1 MKIQPLRAFKST
13 IGLRTMGQF
22 AAMALLPLA
31 AIAALL
37 YAQGVLTPAIVEALE
52 LTAGGAAAVA
62 LGAGVLQ
69 GEAFVRRI
77 DGLIAS
83 TRRIAKQDFSTM
95 VPQEGSDEVTQ
106 LSRAFNDMARNLGTT
121 LSVQG
126 ILAQMDDAILTKLD
140 VGALIRSALRCMRH
154 VTQADVVVLGL
165 FESDAAESMRVF
177 VMQKG
182 ERSRIDSEKLEMR
195 SELKRRIPLTPT
207 SETRSESP
215 FPEAFEAR
223 LREQNGTGNFY
234 AVPISRGSRA
244 WGVMVSCHTAPV
256 QLNSGQIKLLSGVST
271 RLIAGFSGSERDQ
284 KLHSLAYVDPL
295 TGLPNRV
302 AMQSLLDQQLGN
314 AQRSKT
320 MAAIL
325 FIDLDR
331 FKQANDTH
339 GHAFGDR
346 LLIQAAN
353 RIRNN
358 VREDDVVAR
367 IGGDEFTV
375 ILPDVKNPREAGSVA
390 RKLIQSLSRRF
401 EIDGH
406 TIYTGASVGIAMYP
420 DDGVRGPELL
430 KMADTAMYRAKS
442 AGRSRFA
449 FYEEP
454 MNAESKRRTVLDG
467 ELRNALE
474 RSELVL
480 HYQPQIDL
488 KTGAL
493 CGVEALVRWQHPSRG
508 LLYPRD
514 FIEYAEEIGLIPEIG
529 GWVMAEACRQFQQW
543 REDGVRVPRVSV
555 NVSNGQLPRTNFVPT
570 VQQLIAKTNM
580 PPGSLE
586 IEVTESMLVEGGKPA
601 IEALN
606 QLSKDGVL
614 IAIDDF
620 GTGYSSFSYLKTMPA
635 QVLKLDMSFLVDA
648 REDND
653 AGKIV
658 AAIIN
663 MAHALQKEV
672 VAEGIERV
680 DQLKLLKTLGCERGQ
695 GYLFGKGVPAE
706 NIARTFRK
714 LVEPELPAPRLPPA
728 GAAPAAPAEA
738 PAQAHT
744 PTAEVPLPVAPAEAG
759 IELPSP
765 ETVAAATL
773 SEDAV
778 EPGAGSGAGDSA
790 GNGAGNGTDNDA
802 GYPALPSIDA
812 AVPAEP
818 LELMSD
824 DAEQAIADLVGAQSA
839 AYPAHAAAPAAE
851 DDTAEIALDFAADH
865 AVSYAAEFAETLAA
879 HRAAEDAILPSVEFP
894 AIAPALPGESGVP
907 SAETADAHANTWPP
921 IDDLGALQTGLSLD
935 DAGAPLVPAATALRL
950 QEVQTPAHH

>member
-1 MKIQPLRAFKST
+1 MKNLALRAFRSALGLRM
-13 IGLRTMGQF
+13 IGLF
-22 AAMALLPLA
+22 AA
-31 AIAALL
+31 
-37 YAQGVLTPAIVEALE
+37 
-52 LTAGGAAAVA
+52 
-62 LGAGVLQ
+62 AGVLPVAALAAVLAFE
-69 GEAFVRRI
+69 EALPRAAFAPLLGVGAGAVLLGVVLGIAQSEGRLRQVEHLLVSMRRM
-77 DGLIAS
+77 A
-83 TRRIAKQDFSTM
+83 RQDFP
-95 VPQEGSDEVTQ
+95 VALPVGGGDDLAQ
-106 LSRAFNDMARNLGTT
+106 LTRAFNDMAHHLGTS

-140 VGALIRSALRCMRH
+140 VGALIRSALRCLQL
-154 VTQADVVVLGL
+154 VTRAEVVVLGL
-165 FESDAAESMRVF
+165 FESDSAEAMRVF
-177 VMQKG
+177 VMTKG
-182 ERSRIDSEKLEMR
+182 ERNRIDSRKIEL
-195 SELKRRIPLTPT
+195 SAELKRRIPLKPT
-207 SETRSESP
+207 QDSGPESP
-215 FPEAFEAR
+215 FPEAFEAA
-223 LREQNGTGNFY
+223 LREQNGVGHFF

-244 WGVMVSCHTAPV
+244 WGMMVSCHAAPV
-256 QLNSGQIKLLSGVST
+256 RLSGSQMKLLAGVAN

-302 AMQSLLDQQLGN
+302 AMQSLLAEELAN
-314 AQRSKT
+314 AQRAKT
-320 MAAIL
+320 LAAIL

-339 GHAFGDR
+339 GHSFGDR

-375 ILPDVKNPREAGSVA
+375 ILPGVKSPREAASAA
-390 RKLIQSLSRRF
+390 RKLIQALSRRF

-474 RSELVL
+474 GRQLVL

-493 CGVEALVRWQHPSRG
+493 CGVEALVRWQHPTRG
-508 LLYPRD
+508 LLYPVD
-514 FIEYAEEIGLIPEIG
+514 FIHYAEEIGLIPEIG
-529 GWVMAEACRQFQQW
+529 AWVMMEACQQFQRW
-543 REDGVRVPRVSV
+543 RQEGVRVPRVSV
-555 NVSNGQLPRTNFVPT
+555 NVSNGQLPRSNFVPT
-570 VQQLIAKTNM
+570 VQQLLAVTGM
-580 PPGSLE
+580 PTGALE
-586 IEVTESMLVEGGKPA
+586 IEVTESMLVEGGKA
-601 IEALN
+601 AMEALN
-606 QLSKDGVL
+606 QLAKDGVL

-635 QVLKLDMSFLVDA
+635 QVLKMDMSFLVDA
-648 REDND
+648 RLDND

-695 GYLFGKGVPAE
+695 GYLFGKGVPADS
-706 NIARTFRK
+706 IARTFRK
-714 LVEPELPAPRLPPA
+714 RSEPATLPAR
-728 GAAPAAPAEA
+728 AE
-738 PAQAHT
+738 
-744 PTAEVPLPVAPAEAG
+744 VAPAPTPADL
-759 IELPSP
+759 I
-765 ETVAAATL
+765 AAASVPDPTP
-773 SEDAV
+773 SDEDAALERALAMAEPV
-778 EPGAGSGAGDSA
+778 EIAARRAGRDGGEAPLVIA
-790 GNGAGNGTDNDA
+790 AMA
-802 GYPALPSIDA
+802 PALPR
-812 AVPAEP
+812 ERT
-818 LELMSD
+818 
-824 DAEQAIADLVGAQSA
+824 
-839 AYPAHAAAPAAE
+839 AHATAAAPAAE
-851 DDTAEIALDFAADH
+851 PGTSGDHPRTWSGPPETVEMVLESRNVLDVPTLPPQPGAEPVAA
-865 AVSYAAEFAETLAA
+865 AA
-879 HRAAEDAILPSVEFP
+879 H
-894 AIAPALPGESGVP
+894 
-907 SAETADAHANTWPP
+907 
-921 IDDLGALQTGLSLD
+921 
-935 DAGAPLVPAATALRL
+935 
-950 QEVQTPAHH
+950 